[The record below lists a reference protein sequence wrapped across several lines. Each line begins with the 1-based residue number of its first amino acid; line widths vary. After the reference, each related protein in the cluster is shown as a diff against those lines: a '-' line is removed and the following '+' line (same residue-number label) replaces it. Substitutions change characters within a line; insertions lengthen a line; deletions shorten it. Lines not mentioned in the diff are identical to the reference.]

1 MKMSVFST
9 GINLET
15 EMQWCYE
22 IVHKSPVPS
31 SICPFSCLL
40 FTNLSY
46 KGIEWPLPTKCYQQT
61 LQTETLQ
68 LFRTSNRQLPG
79 TFITIITL
87 YSSTCSLSIYAF
99 VCPKFNI
106 FILSMLLFVHPSIHP
121 SIRPFICLFIRA
133 CVRACV
139 CACVRVR
146 ARAYVCVCVCVCVR
160 ARVRACVR
168 VRVCACVRAYVCVC
182 VRACVHLCLH
192 VRACDGPSWPLS
204 SLVQS
209 SYLVLTFS
217 NWFTR
222 KRIQCP

>member
-1 MKMSVFST
+1 
-9 GINLET
+9 
-15 EMQWCYE
+15 MQWCYE
-22 IVHKSPVPS
+22 IVNKSPVPS

-40 FTNLSY
+40 FTSLSY
-46 KGIEWPLPTKCYQQT
+46 KGIEWPLPTKCYQPT

-68 LFRTSNRQLPG
+68 LFRTSNRQLLG

-121 SIRPFICLFIRA
+121 SIYFFVHSCVRACVRVRTCVCVCA

-139 CACVRVR
+139 C
-146 ARAYVCVCVCVCVR
+146 VC
-160 ARVRACVR
+160 ARACVR
-168 VRVCACVRAYVCVC
+168 VRVRACVRTCVC
-182 VRACVHLCLH
+182 ACVHLCLH
-192 VRACDGPSWPLS
+192 VRACDGPSW
-204 SLVQS
+204 LVQS